1 MLTAP
6 YKSTGNFR
14 LPIPVSDWLIF
25 YRGDLIFHQKEK
37 NENNKNTN
45 FMIKKNKKGQKA
57 FLILNSPH

>member
-6 YKSTGNFR
+6 YNSTGNFR

-25 YRGDLIFHQKEK
+25 YHGDLIFYQKK

-45 FMIKKNKKGQKA
+45 FMTKKNKKGQKA
-57 FLILNSPH
+57 FFILNLPH